1 VHDDKSHFGTQNLSC
16 QLELPEVETLLLNI
30 QMDAIKHLLL
40 PALETL

>member
-1 VHDDKSHFGTQNLSC
+1 MMINRTLVPKTY
-16 QLELPEVETLLLNI
+16 LELPEVEKLLLNI